1 MPSPEDLR
9 IQFLMAKKHLKTNGS
24 LSIKIISGSMEP
36 VIKVNDQV
44 TVNSISEPLK
54 PFDIIVYKN
63 DRELICHYVKHINRH
78 VTQGDNNLVQTRGL
92 NAKTDDTPVHFDDI
106 LGVVVSHKISAWRK
120 LLLIWAIR

>member
-1 MPSPEDLR
+1 MPNPEDLR
-9 IQFLMAKKHLKTNGS
+9 MLFIKAKKLLKINGTI
-24 LSIKIISGSMEP
+24 SIKIISGSMEP
-36 VIKVNDQV
+36 VIRVNDQV
-44 TVNSISEPLK
+44 TVKSINEPLK

-78 VTQGDNNLVQTRGL
+78 ITQGDNNLVQTRGL
-92 NAKTDDTPVHFDDI
+92 NAFADDVPVHFDDI